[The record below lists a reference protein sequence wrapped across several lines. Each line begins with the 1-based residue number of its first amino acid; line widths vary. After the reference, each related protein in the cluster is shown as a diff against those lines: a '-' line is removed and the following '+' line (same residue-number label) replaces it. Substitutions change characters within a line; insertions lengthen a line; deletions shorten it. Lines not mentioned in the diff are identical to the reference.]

1 MRIETAMPG
10 TVASNDSATERDEG
24 LSSVHIRVGVAKRPQ
39 ALLQA
44 PVHFHAVLK
53 MRTITTASSQ
63 VGVIH
68 FRNEEAVSSFP
79 HINPTTTAAG
89 GKANAQHPEHM
100 RLQLS
105 SSPSCPATKG
115 ATPGCH
121 RRTRRQ
127 SHQINRRDSA
137 RHQAA
142 SACQRYPNDL
152 SDLLP

>member
-1 MRIETAMPG
+1 MRIDTAMPG

-24 LSSVHIRVGVAKRPQ
+24 LSSVNIRVGVAKRPQ

-68 FRNEEAVSSFP
+68 FRNEEVVSSFP
-79 HINPTTTAAG
+79 HIRTAAG

-142 SACQRYPNDL
+142 SACQRCPNDL